1 MCYFFLTI
9 ETEHTIGACNI
20 FEKKMFVAKNF
31 SHSLIE
37 KYEKHTV
44 YTDDVTRYPQS

>member
-1 MCYFFLTI
+1 
-9 ETEHTIGACNI
+9 
-20 FEKKMFVAKNF
+20 MFVAKNF